1 MGLTCDEGSACSHH
15 RRNTAGAFTCTA
27 SVFHEEEWTWEV
39 RGWRLAGTV
48 ELWGLDRGPRPCA
61 VSATEPAAVAAA
73 LGAHRWLT
81 EAEGYLSAMP
91 GNTEI
96 SPQHQGCVITW
107 PRLPCFRAVASRI
120 NRDAVPDGRAWAGH
134 NILAF
139 LFQAGP
145 RQGADYQIRSTHPID
160 ILPRSLVGITRH
172 TACHLVT
179 GG

>member
-1 MGLTCDEGSACSHH
+1 MGGPWLALSRNRGAMGS
-15 RRNTAGAFTCTA
+15 
-27 SVFHEEEWTWEV
+27 
-39 RGWRLAGTV
+39 
-48 ELWGLDRGPRPCA
+48 GPR
-61 VSATEPAAVAAA
+61 STA
-73 LGAHRWLT
+73 LRCFCHRACCGRCSIGGTLT